1 MTGILRRFAAALLLT
16 IGLIG
21 SAAAADESG
30 GSSADAKFFAGKTV
44 RIIVGFAAGG
54 GTDIQARHFA
64 SRWGEFIP
72 GKPRVTVTNITPDIA
87 ATNLVYE
94 SKPDGLTLLFAPSA
108 YVVEQFID
116 AQTKFD
122 MSKMRIIGSHN
133 GSSSVLMVRKD
144 FPYKTMKE
152 NVGGKTVMRVG
163 AIRPDSGFT
172 MRIAAMSQWLDIP
185 VKFVSGVAGTSQGL
199 IGLERNDIDGYLAGG
214 GGGPWYSLPFIRP
227 GWFKDGTVRAW
238 GNLGPSD
245 VKIGPNAELP
255 APDVPYVPDLLKDPH
270 QKELYDIFAKVD
282 AGYGKVLM
290 APPKTPDAVVDAL
303 RQSYAALLQDAVFRK
318 KLEEIMGE
326 PTKITLGDAI
336 EPDLRRLVKAYADHA
351 KEYEQWIEWAKERF

>member
-1 MTGILRRFAAALLLT
+1 MRSILRGLAAGVVLAMALIGNCFAADSSGDQT
-16 IGLIG
+16 D
-21 SAAAADESG
+21 AA
-30 GSSADAKFFAGKTV
+30 KYFAGKTI

-64 SRWGEFIP
+64 SRWGDFIP
-72 GKPRVTVTNITPDIA
+72 GKPRVSVTNITPDIA
-87 ATNLVYE
+87 ATNLVFA
-94 SKPDGLTLLFAPSA
+94 SKPDGLTLEFAPSA

-116 AQTKFD
+116 AQAKFNVAE
-122 MSKMRIIGSHN
+122 MRIVGSHN
-133 GSSSVLMVRKD
+133 GSSSIMLVRKD
-144 FPYKTMKE
+144 FPYKTLRE

-172 MRIAAMSQWLDIP
+172 MRIAAMSQWLDVP

-238 GNLGPSD
+238 GNLGPSN

-255 APDVPYVPDLLKDPH
+255 APDAPYVTDLLKDPH

-282 AGYGKVLM
+282 AGYGKVIM
-290 APPKTPDAVVDAL
+290 APPKTPDAIVDAL
-303 RQSYAALLQDAVFRK
+303 RQSYAALLQDGAFRS
-318 KLEEIMGE
+318 KLQEIMGE
-326 PTKITLGDAI
+326 PVNVTLGDKI
-336 EPDLRRLVKAYADHA
+336 EPDLQRLVKAYADHA
-351 KEYEQWIEWAKERF
+351 QEYAQWIDWAKARF